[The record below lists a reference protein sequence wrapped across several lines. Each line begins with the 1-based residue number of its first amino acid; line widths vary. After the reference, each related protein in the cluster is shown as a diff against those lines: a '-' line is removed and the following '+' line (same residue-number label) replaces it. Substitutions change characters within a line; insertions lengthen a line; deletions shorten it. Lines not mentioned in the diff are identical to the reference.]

1 MGGRSDVAIRVEHL
15 GKRYRIGHGGG
26 RPDTLR
32 DTVAA
37 LFRRGHGAGEAAG
50 DLWALREVSFEIA
63 RGEVVGII
71 GRNGAGKSTLLKI
84 LSRITPPTEGRV
96 EIRGRVGSLLEVG
109 TGFHPELTGAENVYL
124 SGAVLGMR
132 REEIR
137 RKFDDIVAFAET
149 ERFLDTPVKYYSTG
163 MYVRLAFAVAA
174 HMQPQVLLVDEVLA
188 VGDLEF
194 QRKCLGRMERVAG
207 EGKTVVV
214 VTHNMATV
222 KGVCSRALLL
232 AGGGLQA
239 AGPVDDVV
247 ATYLGGVASRGTDR
261 VVTEADHNPRGG
273 RKIRARRIGLRNGV
287 DGFRVHWRQPIEIA
301 VEVEVFEPLER
312 VSFGAS
318 IKLLD
323 GTFVFVVHNDDD
335 TRPPWSLEQGRYTVD
350 VTLQNNLR
358 PGVYVLGVG
367 AHQEFAT
374 LKNLFDAD
382 VVRIEVLEFS
392 EGGAVSSPANPGII
406 TGVASRFDL
415 SINLHGGPE
424 IAPKP
429 D

>member
-1 MGGRSDVAIRVEHL
+1 MSEIAVSASRLA
-15 GKRYRIGHGGG
+15 KRYRIGVQRDPYGRLTESLWGVITAPFRGGA
-26 RPDTLR
+26 RR
-32 DTVAA
+32 AA
-37 LFRRGHGAGEAAG
+37 TSEF
-50 DLWALREVSFEIA
+50 WALRDVSFDIPA
-63 RGEVVGII
+63 GTPVGVI

-84 LSRITPPTEGRV
+84 LSRITDPTSGRA
-96 EIRGRVGSLLEVG
+96 ELHGRVGSLLEVG

-214 VTHNMATV
+214 VSHNMATV

-232 AGGGLQA
+232 VGGMLKA

-247 ATYLGGVASRGTDR
+247 AEYLGAAASRDTER

-273 RKIRARRIGLRNGV
+273 RKIRARRIRLGNGV
-287 DGFRVHWRQPIEIA
+287 DGFRVHWRQPIEVT
-301 VEVEVFEPLER
+301 VEVEVFERLER
-312 VSFGAS
+312 VTFGAS

-323 GTFVFVVHNDDD
+323 GTFVFVVHSDDD
-335 TRPPWSLEQGRYTVD
+335 ARPPWSLEPGRYTVD
-350 VTLQNNLR
+350 VTLQNDLR

-382 VVRIEVLEFS
+382 AARIEVLEFS
-392 EGGAVSSPANPGII
+392 ESGAVASSANPGIV
-406 TGVASRFDL
+406 TGVASRFAL
-415 SINLHGGPE
+415 GTWG
-424 IAPKP
+424 A
-429 D
+429 